1 MLIVCGF
8 VIYFY
13 NTLRATLCQHIY
25 KNPFILHIF
34 FIFARATLCNYYL
47 Y

>member
-13 NTLRATLCQHIY
+13 NTLRTTLCQHFY
-25 KNPFILHIF
+25 KNSFVLHIF

>member
-25 KNPFILHIF
+25 KNPFILYIF
-34 FIFARATLCNYYL
+34 FIFARTTLRNYYL